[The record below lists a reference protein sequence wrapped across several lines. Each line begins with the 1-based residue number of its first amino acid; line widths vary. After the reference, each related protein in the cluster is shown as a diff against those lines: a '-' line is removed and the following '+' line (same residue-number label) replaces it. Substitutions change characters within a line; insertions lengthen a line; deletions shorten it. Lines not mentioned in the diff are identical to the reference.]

1 MMTFPF
7 FGELQFVDNV
17 DFKFSVGMKETFQN
31 IIVLH
36 EVGNLSFS
44 WTSLKLIVNITAI
57 FWIVLLCFY
66 R

>member
-1 MMTFPF
+1 
-7 FGELQFVDNV
+7 
-17 DFKFSVGMKETFQN
+17 MKETFQN

-57 FWIVLLCFY
+57 FWIVLLCFH